1 MVHTLIMEGGYMS
14 ASYMYN
20 LNLILSLLISLNLCQ
35 VFVIIAGSPLP
46 YNLGSPFLAHLA
58 KGNVSFWHPSS
69 VNFSHQVSDA
79 GSGEPLV
86 GPSIDHGRY
95 MYMFLYMV
103 I

>member
-1 MVHTLIMEGGYMS
+1 MVHTFIMEGGYMS

-20 LNLILSLLISLNLCQ
+20 LNLILSSTD
-35 VFVIIAGSPLP
+35 FVKFMIIAGSPLP

-69 VNFSHQVSDA
+69 INFSHQVSDA

-86 GPSIDHGRY
+86 GPPIDHGRY
-95 MYMFLYMV
+95 MYMFLYMA